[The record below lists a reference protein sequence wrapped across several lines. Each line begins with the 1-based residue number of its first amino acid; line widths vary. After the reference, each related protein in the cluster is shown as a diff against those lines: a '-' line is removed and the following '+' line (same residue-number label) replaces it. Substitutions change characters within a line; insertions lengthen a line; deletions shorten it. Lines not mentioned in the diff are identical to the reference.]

1 MKNSQNN
8 EAYFEALLESAIK
21 EYKTTK
27 RYLQLQE
34 GLEEMVDDCGNR
46 FVQEDVDTIFG
57 YFYQLC
63 EMFDQEEKYVY
74 LRVYIDCVKLL
85 KRLKL
90 L

>member
-27 RYLQLQE
+27 RHLQLQE
-34 GLEEMVDDCGNR
+34 GLEE
-46 FVQEDVDTIFG
+46 
-57 YFYQLC
+57 
-63 EMFDQEEKYVY
+63 KHVY
-74 LRVYIDCVKLL
+74 LRAYIDCVKLL

>member
-8 EAYFEALLESAIK
+8 EAYFETLLESAIK

-34 GLEEMVDDCGNR
+34 GLEE
-46 FVQEDVDTIFG
+46 
-57 YFYQLC
+57 
-63 EMFDQEEKYVY
+63 KYVY
-74 LRVYIDCVKLL
+74 LRAYIDCVKLL

>member
-27 RYLQLQE
+27 RHLQLQE
-34 GLEEMVDDCGNR
+34 GLEE
-46 FVQEDVDTIFG
+46 
-57 YFYQLC
+57 
-63 EMFDQEEKYVY
+63 KYVY
-74 LRVYIDCVKLL
+74 LRAYIDCVKLL

>member
-34 GLEEMVDDCGNR
+34 DL
-46 FVQEDVDTIFG
+46 
-57 YFYQLC
+57 
-63 EMFDQEEKYVY
+63 EEKYVY
-74 LRVYIDCVKLL
+74 LRAYIDCVKLL
-85 KRLKL
+85 KD
-90 L
+90 